1 MNIAI
6 VGTGYVGL
14 VSGTCFAD
22 TGANVTCVDVDAQ
35 KIERLKNGEIP
46 IFEPGLDELVL
57 KNVKAGRLHF
67 TTDLSSVLDDVQIVF
82 SAVGT
87 PPDEDG
93 SADLKYVLQVAR
105 TIRQHMNNYLVVV
118 TKSTVPVGTAAK
130 VRKAIEDEL
139 AKRGLQ
145 DLEFDVASNP
155 EFLKEGNAI
164 KDFMSPDRVV
174 VGVESEHAKKVLTK
188 LYKPFLLN
196 NFRVIFMD
204 IPSAEMTKYAANSM
218 LATRISFMNDIANL
232 CERVGADVNMV
243 RAGIGADTRIGRKFL
258 YAGCGYGGSCFP
270 KDVKALIKTAD
281 QNGYSME
288 VLKAVER
295 VNERQKSILF
305 EKLQK
310 AFKGEDLKGKT
321 IAMWGLSFKPET
333 DDMRESTA
341 LVMIRLLLEAGCTVR
356 AYDPVAMN
364 ECKRRIGDTVTY
376 CNDMYDATLDADAL
390 LLLTE
395 WKEFRLPTWAVI
407 KKAMKRPLVIDGR
420 NIFDSEDLEENGFEY
435 HCIGK

>member
-1 MNIAI
+1 MRKLL
-6 VGTGYVGL
+6 GTISL
-14 VSGTCFAD
+14 
-22 TGANVTCVDVDAQ
+22 
-35 KIERLKNGEIP
+35 
-46 IFEPGLDELVL
+46 
-57 KNVKAGRLHF
+57 
-67 TTDLSSVLDDVQIVF
+67 
-82 SAVGT
+82 
-87 PPDEDG
+87 
-93 SADLKYVLQVAR
+93 
-105 TIRQHMNNYLVVV
+105 
-118 TKSTVPVGTAAK
+118 
-130 VRKAIEDEL
+130 
-139 AKRGLQ
+139 
-145 DLEFDVASNP
+145 
-155 EFLKEGNAI
+155 FLCG
-164 KDFMSPDRVV
+164 
-174 VGVESEHAKKVLTK
+174 
-188 LYKPFLLN
+188 FLL
-196 NFRVIFMD
+196 I
-204 IPSAEMTKYAANSM
+204 
-218 LATRISFMNDIANL
+218 
-232 CERVGADVNMV
+232 
-243 RAGIGADTRIGRKFL
+243 
-258 YAGCGYGGSCFP
+258 GCGYGGSCFP

-341 LVMIRLLLEAGCTVR
+341 LVMIHLLLEAGCTVR